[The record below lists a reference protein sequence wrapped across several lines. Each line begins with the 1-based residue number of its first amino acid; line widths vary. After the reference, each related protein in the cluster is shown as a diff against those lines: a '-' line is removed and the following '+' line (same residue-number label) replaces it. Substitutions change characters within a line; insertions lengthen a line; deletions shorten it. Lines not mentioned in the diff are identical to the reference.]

1 MTSSEVAAREVL
13 RYPHSSLK
21 QRCEPIPPGDE
32 LDRVARDLLDTMR
45 SFRGCVGLAAPQID
59 ELVRVIVVDVSEHKK
74 ATTSHGLLVL
84 ANPVVVERSG
94 DELGREGCLSIPDL
108 TANVRRATWT
118 RVEALLPAG
127 ETVTIESDGFEAR
140 ALLHELD
147 HLDGILFLDRI
158 ASRADVFARKRYA

>member
-1 MTSSEVAAREVL
+1 MTSSVVAAREVL
-13 RYPHSSLK
+13 QYPHPSLK
-21 QRCEPIPPGDE
+21 QRCEPIPP
-32 LDRVARDLLDTMR
+32 
-45 SFRGCVGLAAPQID
+45 
-59 ELVRVIVVDVSEHKK
+59 
-74 ATTSHGLLVL
+74 
-84 ANPVVVERSG
+84 G

-118 RVEALLPAG
+118 RVEAVLPAG